1 MEIAKWS
8 KILSPLPKVPSPNQV
23 MTSGSK
29 TCLCYSVAVHLWTVN
44 IRNRSCFIYEM
55 GKIKSTSEHL
65 CGEEESSTLAP
76 VQASLHMARPLPSLT
91 KVSFLVCQGATV
103 TTGCLRTS
111 GKLLAMD
118 LSMVALNKHWLS
130 MYPGYV
136 G

>member
-1 MEIAKWS
+1 MQTLAQ
-8 KILSPLPKVPSPNQV
+8 PLTSY
-23 MTSGSK
+23 MTSARLHDLSE
-29 TCLCYSVAVHLWTVN
+29 LHV
-44 IRNRSCFIYEM
+44 FIYEM